1 MQHDLWMSAAP
12 VAGQQKHD
20 SGTTS
25 NTASKNPHVNTPT
38 ASQRVPPAVVCGL
51 NGGHKVKVL
60 SSFRQFSPNAEGC
73 ACNNTKIRATLLQ
86 QLQERNRRDPQTD
99 DTNLALH
106 WSFVLPNKHCTISQD
121 VQLQLSWILEEID
134 NKSYSKRSLMR
145 PLIDDLYIRTCRQF
159 WSQRGR
165 CISMPFQ
172 SFSHLWK

>member
-1 MQHDLWMSAAP
+1 MDSRNGIALNNPSMTPREDILKRELSNEHDLWISAAP

-25 NTASKNPHVNTPT
+25 NTASRNPRVNTPT

-60 SSFRQFSPNAEGC
+60 SSIRQFSPNAEGC

-99 DTNLALH
+99 DTDLALH
-106 WSFVLPNKHCTISQD
+106 WSFVLLDKHCTMSQD
-121 VQLQLSWILEEID
+121 VQLQLFWILEEID
-134 NKSYSKRSLMR
+134 K
-145 PLIDDLYIRTCRQF
+145 
-159 WSQRGR
+159 
-165 CISMPFQ
+165 
-172 SFSHLWK
+172 